1 MNTLNTG
8 IAKLVKSAF
17 KGCLALLLAVQ
28 ALYLSNAQVPYDR
41 ILNAADEPQNWLTY
55 NGSYMSQRYSL
66 LDQIKH
72 DNVGDLELKWVL
84 QNQVFG
90 AWQSNPIVVDGIMYV
105 TERPNS
111 VMAVDA
117 ITGRVFWK
125 YAHTPD
131 ERARVCCGANNRGVA
146 VLGDRVFMGT
156 LDARLIA
163 LDRINGEVL
172 WNAEVGDVA
181 LANSVT
187 MAPLA
192 VKDKV
197 IVGVGGGEFGIRG
210 YVAAYYADT
219 GEQAWKTYTI
229 PGPGEPGHDSWQ
241 DDDWMHGGAPYLA
254 SAGT

>member
-1 MNTLNTG
+1 
-8 IAKLVKSAF
+8 
-17 KGCLALLLAVQ
+17 
-28 ALYLSNAQVPYDR
+28 
-41 ILNAADEPQNWLTY
+41 
-55 NGSYMSQRYSL
+55 MSQRYSL
-66 LDQIKH
+66 LDQINQ

-90 AWQSNPIVVDGIMYV
+90 AWQSNPIVNDGIMYV

-125 YAHTPD
+125 YVHTPD
-131 ERARVCCGANNRGVA
+131 ERARVCCGANNQGVA
-146 VLGDRVFMGT
+146 VLDDQVFMGT

-172 WNAEVGDVA
+172 WDAKVGDVA

-192 VKDKV
+192 VKTKFSLV
-197 IVGVGGGEFGIRG
+197 LVAGNSEYQATSQLTMQTPGNRRG
-210 YVAAYYADT
+210 KPILFRGRASPARF
-219 GEQAWKTYTI
+219 
-229 PGPGEPGHDSWQ
+229 
-241 DDDWMHGGAPYLA
+241 LA
-254 SAGT
+254 GR

>member
-1 MNTLNTG
+1 MERVRDEHFEHG

-28 ALYLSNAQVPYDR
+28 SLYLSNAQVPYDR

-66 LDQIKH
+66 LDQIKQ

-131 ERARVCCGANNRGVA
+131 ERARVCCGANNRGSRFSVI
-146 VLGDRVFMGT
+146 GC
-156 LDARLIA
+156 
-163 LDRINGEVL
+163 L
-172 WNAEVGDVA
+172 WD
-181 LANSVT
+181 
-187 MAPLA
+187 P
-192 VKDKV
+192 
-197 IVGVGGGEFGIRG
+197 
-210 YVAAYYADT
+210 
-219 GEQAWKTYTI
+219 
-229 PGPGEPGHDSWQ
+229 
-241 DDDWMHGGAPYLA
+241 
-254 SAGT
+254 

>member
-1 MNTLNTG
+1 MERVRDEHFEHGNSKTRQ
-8 IAKLVKSAF
+8 ICF

-28 ALYLSNAQVPYDR
+28 SLYLSNAQVPYDR

-66 LDQIKH
+66 LDQIKQ

-131 ERARVCCGANNRGVA
+131 ERARVCCGANNRGSRFSVI
-146 VLGDRVFMGT
+146 GC
-156 LDARLIA
+156 
-163 LDRINGEVL
+163 L
-172 WNAEVGDVA
+172 WD
-181 LANSVT
+181 
-187 MAPLA
+187 P
-192 VKDKV
+192 
-197 IVGVGGGEFGIRG
+197 
-210 YVAAYYADT
+210 
-219 GEQAWKTYTI
+219 
-229 PGPGEPGHDSWQ
+229 
-241 DDDWMHGGAPYLA
+241 
-254 SAGT
+254 

>member
-1 MNTLNTG
+1 MERVRDEHFEHGNS
-8 IAKLVKSAF
+8 KLVKSAL
-17 KGCLALLLAVQ
+17 KAAWHSTGGQ
-28 ALYLSNAQVPYDR
+28 SLYLSNAQVPYDR

-66 LDQIKH
+66 LDQIKQ

-131 ERARVCCGANNRGVA
+131 ERARCVA
-146 VLGDRVFMGT
+146 VRIIGGSRFSVIGCLWVPLMLG
-156 LDARLIA
+156 
-163 LDRINGEVL
+163 
-172 WNAEVGDVA
+172 
-181 LANSVT
+181 
-187 MAPLA
+187 
-192 VKDKV
+192 
-197 IVGVGGGEFGIRG
+197 
-210 YVAAYYADT
+210 
-219 GEQAWKTYTI
+219 
-229 PGPGEPGHDSWQ
+229 
-241 DDDWMHGGAPYLA
+241 
-254 SAGT
+254 